1 MSYIDAGIPNEKVL
15 IIVLIIKT
23 FDEGKENNFSR
34 INYVKNKV
42 SKNTKH

>member
-1 MSYIDAGIPNEKVL
+1 MSHIYTGIPNEKVL

-34 INYVKNKV
+34 INYVKKKV
-42 SKNTKH
+42 SQNIKP